1 MNTEQLV
8 TQWSQFCHQGSTD
21 CGRERCAS
29 QIATYNSANLEP
41 QFAIASANSF
51 YNLKVTLIEIGISR
65 KVGTFL
71 WICHQGGSREERVL
85 ATDVENSSHGERR

>member
-1 MNTEQLV
+1 MNNLLRSGASFAIRDQRTAA
-8 TQWSQFCHQGSTD
+8 
-21 CGRERCAS
+21 RERCAS

-71 WICHQGGSREERVL
+71 WICQEGGSREERVL